1 MGNVGSLENAEEEIR
16 NLDANTVGRATKFL
30 YANSRDAI
38 ERALKNHEALR
49 QH

>member
-1 MGNVGSLENAEEEIR
+1 MENAEEEIR
-16 NLDANTVGRATKFL
+16 TLDANTVEKSTQFL

-49 QH
+49 QR